1 MYTFNNYQHYF
12 GPADFCLDLMVV
24 RYDVCGFLG
33 DRASGVPS
41 QPLLMAMAKDI
52 ETGEY
57 LWNLEL
63 WHEKLLPSSATD

>member
-1 MYTFNNYQHYF
+1 
-12 GPADFCLDLMVV
+12 MVV

-63 WHEKLLPSSATD
+63 WHEKLLAERSN